1 MGRVGFIQDKLEIKF
16 LILYVAARLIEPVPF
31 EAMQE
36 LTMCD
41 DGIDFFDFSECLSN
55 LVESQHLT
63 LSDDGLYAI
72 TEKGLHNGAIC
83 ESSLPYSVRL
93 RADPVRHRAAPQ
105 RDLHGHARVQRRR
118 EPAHLEDGT
127 DGSQGGHGQG
137 PRRALPEKSRAALH
151 RRFEHAL
158 LRTRRWKITY
168 ISICKKETA
177 DGCLFSACRKS
188 LAEFHIRR
196 REICEICFLPRHVR
210 GTERSESFSKKWLCH
225 FFDGIKR
232 DSRSAVSFLLQSSLF
247 SSCVSCSS
255 SSTGMP

>member
-93 RADPVRHRAAPQ
+93 RADKNITIFNQKLKRRA
-105 RDLHGHARVQRRR
+105 QRRR

-137 PRRALPEKSRAALH
+137 SRRALPEKSRAALH
-151 RRFEHAL
+151 RCFEHAL
-158 LRTRRWKITY
+158 LRTRRGKITY
-168 ISICKKETA
+168 IM
-177 DGCLFSACRKS
+177 
-188 LAEFHIRR
+188 
-196 REICEICFLPRHVR
+196 
-210 GTERSESFSKKWLCH
+210 
-225 FFDGIKR
+225 KR

-247 SSCVSCSS
+247 SCVSCSS

>member
-1 MGRVGFIQDKLEIKF
+1 MCYTKYSFWPTDTDNFLWYWQSFCVMIAVNSPEEVRYGARRFYPDKLEIKF

-83 ESSLPYSVRL
+83 ESSLPLLCAPARRQEHHDL
-93 RADPVRHRAAPQ
+93 QPEAQAPRADPVRHRAAPQ

-137 PRRALPEKSRAALH
+137 PRRALPEK
-151 RRFEHAL
+151 
-158 LRTRRWKITY
+158 I
-168 ISICKKETA
+168 
-177 DGCLFSACRKS
+177 
-188 LAEFHIRR
+188 
-196 REICEICFLPRHVR
+196 P
-210 GTERSESFSKKWLCH
+210 
-225 FFDGIKR
+225 
-232 DSRSAVSFLLQSSLF
+232 
-247 SSCVSCSS
+247 S
-255 SSTGMP
+255 SSTPAF

>member
-16 LILYVAARLIEPVPF
+16 LILYVASRLIEPVPF

-93 RADPVRHRAAPQ
+93 RADKNITIFNQ
-105 RDLHGHARVQRRR
+105 KLK
-118 EPAHLEDGT
+118 
-127 DGSQGGHGQG
+127 
-137 PRRALPEKSRAALH
+137 RRAQIKSDIQPRPNGTFTVTLAFNDDDDQPLLKMDLMVPKEVMAKELAERFQRNPEQLYTGV
-151 RRFEHAL
+151 L
-158 LRTRRWKITY
+158 NT
-168 ISICKKETA
+168 
-177 DGCLFSACRKS
+177 LFSEPDEGK
-188 LAEFHIRR
+188 
-196 REICEICFLPRHVR
+196 
-210 GTERSESFSKKWLCH
+210 
-225 FFDGIKR
+225 
-232 DSRSAVSFLLQSSLF
+232 
-247 SSCVSCSS
+247 
-255 SSTGMP
+255 

>member
-93 RADPVRHRAAPQ
+93 RADKNITIFNQKLKRRAQIQSDIA
-105 RDLHGHARVQRRR
+105 
-118 EPAHLEDGT
+118 
-127 DGSQGGHGQG
+127 
-137 PRRALPEKSRAALH
+137 PRRSGTYTVTLAFNDDESQPILKMELMVPKEVMAKDLAERFQKNPEQLYTGV
-151 RRFEHAL
+151 L
-158 LRTRRWKITY
+158 NT
-168 ISICKKETA
+168 
-177 DGCLFSACRKS
+177 LFSEPDEEK
-188 LAEFHIRR
+188 
-196 REICEICFLPRHVR
+196 
-210 GTERSESFSKKWLCH
+210 
-225 FFDGIKR
+225 
-232 DSRSAVSFLLQSSLF
+232 
-247 SSCVSCSS
+247 
-255 SSTGMP
+255 

>member
-93 RADPVRHRAAPQ
+93 RADKNITIFNQKLKRRAQIQSDIA
-105 RDLHGHARVQRRR
+105 
-118 EPAHLEDGT
+118 
-127 DGSQGGHGQG
+127 
-137 PRRALPEKSRAALH
+137 PRRNRTYTVTLAFNDDESQPILKMELMVPKEVMAKDLAERFQKNPEQLYTGV
-151 RRFEHAL
+151 L
-158 LRTRRWKITY
+158 NT
-168 ISICKKETA
+168 
-177 DGCLFSACRKS
+177 LFSEPDEEK
-188 LAEFHIRR
+188 
-196 REICEICFLPRHVR
+196 
-210 GTERSESFSKKWLCH
+210 
-225 FFDGIKR
+225 
-232 DSRSAVSFLLQSSLF
+232 
-247 SSCVSCSS
+247 
-255 SSTGMP
+255 